1 MPPARDGADAVEL
14 LVVLLAVL
22 ALGAL
27 VVIWSAARLDH
38 LHTRLERMDA
48 TLDAEL
54 LRRSIATLEVATS
67 GLLDPAS
74 AMVLADAAHRA
85 RAAAPEER
93 EEAESVLTEALVA
106 VFDDPDML
114 ASSSTPDWG
123 RELVEDVGVA
133 ARRVQT
139 ARRLYNG
146 TVTVTRNRRR
156 SRFVRLFHLAGR
168 AAMPEAIEF
177 DDRVPQAFQR

>member
-1 MPPARDGADAVEL
+1 ME

-22 ALGAL
+22 SLAAL
-27 VVIWSAARLDH
+27 VVTWSASRLDH

-67 GLLDPAS
+67 GLLDPAT

-85 RAAAPEER
+85 RSAARPDR
-93 EEAESVLTEALVA
+93 EDAESSLTEALVVA
-106 VFDDPDML
+106 FDDPQAVTPEAVPEWGHDL
-114 ASSSTPDWG
+114 VSDLGASC
-123 RELVEDVGVA
+123 
-133 ARRVQT
+133 RRVQT

-146 TVTVTRNRRR
+146 TVTATRNRRR
-156 SRFVRLFHLAGR
+156 SRFVRVFHLAGR
-168 AAMPEAIEF
+168 APMPEPSEF
-177 DDRVPQAFQR
+177 DDRIPAAFQR

>member
-1 MPPARDGADAVEL
+1 M
-14 LVVLLAVL
+14 LLALV

-27 VVIWSAARLDH
+27 VVTWSAARLDH

-67 GLLDPAS
+67 GLMDPATS
-74 AMVLADAAHRA
+74 MVLADAAHRA
-85 RAAAPEER
+85 RTATGRDR
-93 EEAESVLTEALVA
+93 EDAESSLTEALVVA
-106 VFDDPDML
+106 FDDPQ
-114 ASSSTPDWG
+114 AVSSAVLPDWG
-123 RELVEDVGVA
+123 HTLIADLGSA
-133 ARRVQT
+133 CRRVQT
-139 ARRLYNG
+139 ARRLHNG

-168 AAMPEAIEF
+168 AAMPEHIEF
-177 DDRVPQAFQR
+177 DDRVPTAFQR